1 MLKMR
6 NLQGGKIISVTEVV
20 TKTAILGGVSIE
32 ANHAHIKGIH
42 TFEVD
47 QQGSLRLKEAWR
59 KDRANK
65 WLRTRTS
72 VLKTSSENFP
82 VNMN

>member
-20 TKTAILGGVSIE
+20 TKTAILGGVAI
-32 ANHAHIKGIH
+32 
-42 TFEVD
+42 EVD

-82 VNMN
+82 VNTN

>member
-1 MLKMR
+1 MR

-20 TKTAILGGVSIE
+20 TKTAILGGVAIE

-47 QQGSLRLKEAWR
+47 QEGSRRLKEA
-59 KDRANK
+59 
-65 WLRTRTS
+65 
-72 VLKTSSENFP
+72 
-82 VNMN
+82 